1 MKSRSDIMTTKKNSA
16 AEAAAKQ
23 VEEAVENASAAFF
36 QGYDEATAVNKES
49 IEAFAKAGEVL
60 TKGAEDVGKAYFDI
74 AQASAEAGIEASK
87 ALMAAKSI
95 KDVVDIQS
103 EFARS
108 SFDSFVAES
117 TRLSEMNTKLATAAF
132 APLQAQLNAAFEKGF
147 KFPTL

>member
-95 KDVVDIQS
+95 KDVVYIQS
-103 EFARS
+103 
-108 SFDSFVAES
+108 
-117 TRLSEMNTKLATAAF
+117 
-132 APLQAQLNAAFEKGF
+132 
-147 KFPTL
+147 